1 MLLMAL
7 AVAASAATLRVEK
20 TGRVGRKI
28 ETEYLV
34 ADLSQRVINGKQE
47 DSGTL
52 RALTFKPSGVTLFR
66 HPANGRMHKGAS
78 LQRAG
83 APGYKDLGT
92 WDPVQ
97 EIREEETGGVY
108 MHHRAGYFA
117 DYPEVK
123 MEVDYSFFADAPY
136 FLVMTRMTVEKPI
149 TVVLVRNNEM
159 TMNLFFTHVAW
170 PGRDGQTHIATFEER
185 RPLLQKEPL
194 SAEIPW
200 LAFLNLDKGFGY
212 GYVMVDSTNSKT
224 VNPGTSISD
233 GVWARAEMEQRFAEG
248 LGTANGKYWSRH
260 MISGRETPLVPGD
273 RFEERSAYVLFKC
286 SKDQPLSELFD
297 WQKKILAK
305 FGSAAK

>member
-7 AVAASAATLRVEK
+7 TVAASAATLHVEK

-28 ETEYLV
+28 ETDFLV

-52 RALTFKPSGVTLFR
+52 RALTYKQFGVTLFR

-97 EIREEETGGVY
+97 EIREEETGGAYV
-108 MHHRAGYFA
+108 HRRAGYFA

-136 FLVMTRMTVEKPI
+136 FLVMTRMTVEKPLA
-149 TVVLVRNNEM
+149 VVLVRNNEM

-170 PGRDGQTHIATFEER
+170 PGRDGQVHIATFEER

-212 GYVMVDSTNSKT
+212 GYVMVDSKNSKT

-297 WQKKILAK
+297 WQKKILAQ
-305 FGSAAK
+305 F